1 MQRSM
6 TLLALRGAFI
16 LVLLWLARTRP
27 PFGTGDVPTEVL
39 NVAVLLLIFLVLD
52 RIVTARWGR

>member
-6 TLLALRGAFI
+6 TLLALRGAI
-16 LVLLWLARTRP
+16 LLVLLWLARTHP
-27 PFGTGDVPTEVL
+27 PFGVGDIPTEAL
-39 NVAVLLLIFLVLD
+39 NVSVFVLIFLVLD